1 MVRER
6 FYRCTGLSLPFREEI
21 LPHPHTCQVNRDF
34 PPNEVCQGQEFRTD
48 SLPLPLSSGQP
59 LEEVKAQSPSAARR
73 EAEQVR
79 LD

>member
-6 FYRCTGLSLPFREEI
+6 FYRCTGLSLPFLGEI
-21 LPHPHTCQVNRDF
+21 LLHQRICQVNRDF
-34 PPNEVCQGQEFRTD
+34 PPNEVCQGREFRTD
-48 SLPLPLSSGQP
+48 SLLLQLSLGQP
-59 LEEVKAQSPSAARR
+59 LEEAKAQSPPAARR